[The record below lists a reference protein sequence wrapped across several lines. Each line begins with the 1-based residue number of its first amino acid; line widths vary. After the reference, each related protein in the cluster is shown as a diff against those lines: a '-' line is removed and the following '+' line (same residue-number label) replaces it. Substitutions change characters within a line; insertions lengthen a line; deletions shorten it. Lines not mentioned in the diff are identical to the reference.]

1 MKTRKIKQKVAD
13 LLDAPVSVISGS
25 FIEIFSNTQASV
37 EGCKSILE
45 YDGACIK
52 LECADICVCFRGDG
66 LYIRAM
72 TDSNAMVCGTIA
84 SVDFSTKQRC

>member
-13 LLDAPVSVISGS
+13 LLDAPVSVVSGS

-37 EGCKSILE
+37 EGCRSILE

-52 LECADICVCFRGDG
+52 LDCTDFCVCFRGDG

-72 TDSNAMVCGTIA
+72 SDSNAMVCGTIV
-84 SVDFSTKQRC
+84 SIDFSTKQRC